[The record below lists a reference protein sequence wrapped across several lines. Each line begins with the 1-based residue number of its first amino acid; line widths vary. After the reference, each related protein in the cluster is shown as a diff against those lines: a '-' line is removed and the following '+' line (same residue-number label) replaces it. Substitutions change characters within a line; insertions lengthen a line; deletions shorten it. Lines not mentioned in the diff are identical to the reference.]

1 MPEMTPIPRALGA
14 HRLISDHSGRCFILA
29 QKSKDV
35 CGRAT
40 ELGVRVAETEPS
52 QPFRNRHGF
61 EQRSATLDSKIFTAR
76 ARTEKYTPRSKRKEG
91 PSVHN
96 PCSSLRTSTPWSCW
110 HTDTKPC
117 VMLEM
122 NVQDTGS
129 LRMLGVPLSHAF
141 VTARGLTR
149 GLSNASRVPP
159 FPFLIYVAK
168 ATARATATAMVT
180 ASASRARAWAMARA
194 AAAASSRAR
203 AVSLLV
209 LLSRVLR
216 R

>member
-52 QPFRNRHGF
+52 QPF
-61 EQRSATLDSKIFTAR
+61 DSGTARGAPLSIFTAR

-91 PSVHN
+91 PSVHT

-149 GLSNASRVPP
+149 GKLADSRTRLACLL
-159 FPFLIYVAK
+159 FP
-168 ATARATATAMVT
+168 
-180 ASASRARAWAMARA
+180 
-194 AAAASSRAR
+194 SSFMW
-203 AVSLLV
+203 
-209 LLSRVLR
+209 R
-216 R
+216 RRRRGRRQRRW

>member
-1 MPEMTPIPRALGA
+1 MLPFWLKR
-14 HRLISDHSGRCFILA
+14 R
-29 QKSKDV
+29 V
-35 CGRAT
+35 CVA
-40 ELGVRVAETEPS
+40 ELQSSESCRSRRVADETEPS
-52 QPFRNRHGF
+52 QPLTAERHYF
-61 EQRSATLDSKIFTAR
+61 HRAR
-76 ARTEKYTPRSKRKEG
+76 AHVAENTTPRSKRKEG
-91 PSVHN
+91 PSA
-96 PCSSLRTSTPWSCW
+96 PRSSLRTSTTWSW

-203 AVSLLV
+203 AVSLV

>member
-1 MPEMTPIPRALGA
+1 MDSNSGA
-14 HRLISDHSGRCFILA
+14 PLLT
-29 QKSKDV
+29 V
-35 CGRAT
+35 
-40 ELGVRVAETEPS
+40 
-52 QPFRNRHGF
+52 
-61 EQRSATLDSKIFTAR
+61 DSIFTAR

-96 PCSSLRTSTPWSCW
+96 PCSSLRTSTPWSW

-203 AVSLLV
+203 AVSLV

>member
-1 MPEMTPIPRALGA
+1 MLHFG
-14 HRLISDHSGRCFILA
+14 
-29 QKSKDV
+29 SKV
-35 CGRAT
+35 KIRRVWGRAT
-40 ELGVRVAETEPS
+40 EL
-52 QPFRNRHGF
+52 
-61 EQRSATLDSKIFTAR
+61 RSESCRDRAVTTIYHSIPNSGAPTLFSPHAHVLKSTLR
-76 ARTEKYTPRSKRKEG
+76 QQTQGRTLCAPPVFLPANK
-91 PSVHN
+91 H
-96 PCSSLRTSTPWSCW
+96 SLWSW

-159 FPFLIYVAK
+159 FPFLIYVAT

-180 ASASRARAWAMARA
+180 ASASRARAWVTARA

-203 AVSLLV
+203 AVSLV